1 MELSSNE
8 RKKSVMKL
16 TKKQKKHLYKII
28 GAGVCFAGGI
38 AAKAFTGLD
47 FGAFKPLMLIPAALF
62 AAAYLLVGLEVLIKA
77 VKGIFHGELLDE
89 NFLMAIATVG
99 AIALGDLSEGVAV
112 MLFYQIGEL
121 FQSYAVGK
129 SRRSITALMDIRPDY
144 ANIEQDG
151 KLVQAAGG
159 ITEDVTQSDKLGY
172 DWRNIYVNKIL
183 VRQEYVEQAVKAGT
197 ADNPIV
203 WASDMAL
210 IQNAY
215 YTHNGVI
222 KVWMGE
228 AGATAKWT
236 DAAFVPI

>member
-1 MELSSNE
+1 MTEAKLAQV
-8 RKKSVMKL
+8 KK
-16 TKKQKKHLYKII
+16 
-28 GAGVCFAGGI
+28 
-38 AAKAFTGLD
+38 
-47 FGAFKPLMLIPAALF
+47 
-62 AAAYLLVGLEVLIKA
+62 
-77 VKGIFHGELLDE
+77 
-89 NFLMAIATVG
+89 AIT
-99 AIALGDLSEGVAV
+99 
-112 MLFYQIGEL
+112 
-121 FQSYAVGK
+121 
-129 SRRSITALMDIRPDY
+129 
-144 ANIEQDG
+144 DG

-183 VRQEYVEQAVKAGT
+183 VRQVYVEQAVKAGT

-203 WASDMAL
+203 WKAGMSL

-215 YTHNGVI
+215 YTYGGET

>member
-1 MELSSNE
+1 MTQD
-8 RKKSVMKL
+8 KL
-16 TKKQKKHLYKII
+16 EKLKT
-28 GAGVCFAGGI
+28 A
-38 AAKAFTGLD
+38 
-47 FGAFKPLMLIPAALF
+47 
-62 AAAYLLVGLEVLIKA
+62 IK
-77 VKGIFHGELLDE
+77 
-89 NFLMAIATVG
+89 
-99 AIALGDLSEGVAV
+99 
-112 MLFYQIGEL
+112 
-121 FQSYAVGK
+121 
-129 SRRSITALMDIRPDY
+129 
-144 ANIEQDG
+144 DG

-183 VRQEYVEQAVKAGT
+183 VRQVYVEQAVKQGT

-203 WASDMAL
+203 WASGMPL

-215 YTHNGVI
+215 YTHNGET